1 MTRLRPPFS
10 TLLDHDDGCDPHT
23 LYTTTVIVT
32 GGAACDG
39 RESGIARSD
48 DGELLLELRRPLALG
63 GAGGG
68 TNPEQLFAAGYA
80 ACFHGALSMLAARA
94 GIRIVDATVA
104 VTVRFNRDPADGLY
118 VLKADARI
126 SLPGVERTLAEELV
140 RDTERY
146 CPYAK
151 MARRGFANIV
161 ALATSGEAGPAR

>member
-1 MTRLRPPFS
+1 MRAPWF
-10 TLLDHDDGCDPHT
+10 TLPGHDDGCDPYT
-23 LYTTTVIVT
+23 LYTTTVTVT
-32 GGAACDG
+32 GGEACDG
-39 RESGIARSD
+39 RESGIVRSD

-94 GIRIVDATVA
+94 GLRIVDASVA

-118 VLKADARI
+118 VLMADTRI
-126 SLPGVERTLAEELV
+126 SLPGVERTLAEQLV

-151 MARRGFANIV
+151 MARRGIANLV
-161 ALATSGEAGPAR
+161 ALATSGEAGAAR